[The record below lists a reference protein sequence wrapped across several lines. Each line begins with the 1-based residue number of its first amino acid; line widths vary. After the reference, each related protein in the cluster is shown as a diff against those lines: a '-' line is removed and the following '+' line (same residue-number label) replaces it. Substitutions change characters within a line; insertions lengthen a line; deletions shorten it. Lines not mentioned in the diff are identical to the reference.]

1 MNHSLVR
8 IGQGALLLV
17 AGLFLLAAPARAQ
30 GDAASV
36 YKAKCAMCHGPDGKG
51 DTVMGKKLA
60 ARDFGSPEVQKETD
74 DEMAGIIAKG
84 KNKMPGYEKSLKPEQ
99 IKELVAYIRGLAKKK

>member
-1 MNHSLVR
+1 MNHLLVR
-8 IGQGALLLV
+8 ISQGMFLLV

-51 DTVMGKKLA
+51 DSVMGKKLA
-60 ARDFGSPEVQKETD
+60 ARDFASPEIQKETD

-84 KNKMPGYEKSLKPEQ
+84 KNKMPPYEKSLKPEQ